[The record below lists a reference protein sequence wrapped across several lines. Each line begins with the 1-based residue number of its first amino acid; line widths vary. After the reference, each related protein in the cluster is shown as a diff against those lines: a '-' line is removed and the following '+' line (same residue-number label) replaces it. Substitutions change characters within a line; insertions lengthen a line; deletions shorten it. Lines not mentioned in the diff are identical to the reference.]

1 MKTRICIFSFIIYS
15 VAFSTLI
22 FAQNNTSYR
31 YYSYDILKSIQE
43 PEIGKG
49 NIAIHQ
55 DLRINQLVNKH
66 IDYNKELNG
75 IQGFRIRI
83 FSDLGN
89 TARDKSQE
97 MNAKFNEYFPGIPV
111 YREYDSPYFKVYAG
125 DYRTKNDALKDF
137 VNIHKIFPAAFIVP
151 GKINLPKIED

>member
-1 MKTRICIFSFIIYS
+1 MKNQIRFIAIFYCV
-15 VAFSTLI
+15 VAFNSGI
-22 FAQNNTSYR
+22 FAQGNTSYR
-31 YYSYDILKSIQE
+31 YYSYDILKNIQE
-43 PEIGKG
+43 NEAGKG
-49 NIAIHQ
+49 TITINQ
-55 DLRINQLVNKH
+55 DLRINQLLNKH

-83 FSDLGN
+83 FSDLGT

-97 MNAKFNEYFPGIPV
+97 MNAKFNEFFPEIPV